1 MGLGKELLYKFKNR
15 WQLIL
20 YAEVLI
26 YAIGVFALLYGV
38 FLNSVLA
45 IISALVVGVIVTFAK
60 QPWTKDINKTV
71 GFIDANLK
79 EATYSSGLLLVSD
92 QELTSLSKLQQYK
105 VSQEI
110 KSKLQTLT
118 PPNTIRRALLV
129 SCLLIIIGGL
139 GYKTNVFKGFSNPL
153 LNAKEK
159 SKIIFTPIDSVS
171 KNAVLKPELSSQK
184 ITIAAP
190 NYARI
195 AKITTENPNVKALV
209 NSSVSWELS
218 FNKKVSE
225 VIMELNGKTQPLE
238 LTEEGYYIK
247 LQVKES
253 GIYNF
258 RFKDLNRN
266 TYLSDLY
273 SIEAVEDEAP
283 KVEISGIP
291 QYSYFDFGQ
300 ENQIQFTTS
309 IIDDYGIDDA
319 YIIATVS
326 KGTGESVKFREEKI
340 SFNNE
345 IKKGAKQLQLG
356 KKIRLND
363 LKMEMGDELYF
374 YVEVFD
380 QKQPKPNRSR
390 SETYFAV
397 IKDTSTNLF
406 AVEGALGVD
415 QMPDYFRSQ
424 RQLIIDTE
432 KLIKERSKL
441 TKEDFKFKSNELGF
455 DQKALRLKYGQ
466 FMGDE
471 SEMDVAPNE
480 MENEEEHDQESEN
493 HEDDDPLEKYTHDH
507 DGANEQHLVPEKAE
521 EKEDPLHDYIH
532 NHSDPEEATLFEES
546 LKTKL
551 RKALNIMW
559 DAELHLR
566 LYNPEKSLPYQY
578 QALKLIQEI
587 KNSARIY
594 VHRIGFDPPPIKED
608 KRLTG
613 DIKGIKNYQKTASN
627 SFEQEFVN
635 IRKAIVRLD
644 EFINTNGNY
653 EKSDAI
659 LFQMAGNEL
668 ALKAIEEPG
677 KYLTTL
683 QKIKTI
689 SENKMRSKSEY
700 NAIQKVLL
708 ALLPETEK
716 QPGSKQ
722 DFKNTINSLFLNKLT
737 GYE

>member
-1 MGLGKELLYKFKNR
+1 MGLGKELLYKFKSR

-45 IISALVVGVIVTFAK
+45 IISALVIGVIITFVK

-92 QELTSLSKLQQYK
+92 QELTSLSKLQQYN

-184 ITIAAP
+184 ITIIAP
-190 NYARI
+190 NYARV

-225 VIMELNGKTQPLE
+225 VVMELNGKTQPLE

-309 IIDDYGIDDA
+309 LIDDYGIDDA

-390 SETYFAV
+390 SETFFAV

-480 MENEEEHDQESEN
+480 MENEEEHDHESEN

-644 EFINTNGNY
+644 DFINTNGNY

-689 SENKMRSKSEY
+689 SENKMHSKLEY

-716 QPGSKQ
+716 KPGSKQ

>member
-1 MGLGKELLYKFKNR
+1 MGLGKEQLYKFKKR

-92 QELTSLSKLQQYK
+92 QELTSLTKLQQYK

-110 KSKLQTLT
+110 RSKLQTLT

-171 KNAVLKPELSSQK
+171 KNAVLKPSQK
-184 ITIAAP
+184 ITIIAP
-190 NYARI
+190 NYVRV

-309 IIDDYGIDDA
+309 LIDDYGIDDA

-380 QKQPKPNRSR
+380 QNNRNQT
-390 SETYFAV
+390 EA
-397 IKDTSTNLF
+397 
-406 AVEGALGVD
+406 GVKH
-415 QMPDYFRSQ
+415 F
-424 RQLIIDTE
+424 
-432 KLIKERSKL
+432 
-441 TKEDFKFKSNELGF
+441 
-455 DQKALRLKYGQ
+455 
-466 FMGDE
+466 
-471 SEMDVAPNE
+471 
-480 MENEEEHDQESEN
+480 
-493 HEDDDPLEKYTHDH
+493 
-507 DGANEQHLVPEKAE
+507 
-521 EKEDPLHDYIH
+521 
-532 NHSDPEEATLFEES
+532 
-546 LKTKL
+546 
-551 RKALNIMW
+551 
-559 DAELHLR
+559 
-566 LYNPEKSLPYQY
+566 
-578 QALKLIQEI
+578 
-587 KNSARIY
+587 
-594 VHRIGFDPPPIKED
+594 
-608 KRLTG
+608 
-613 DIKGIKNYQKTASN
+613 
-627 SFEQEFVN
+627 
-635 IRKAIVRLD
+635 
-644 EFINTNGNY
+644 
-653 EKSDAI
+653 
-659 LFQMAGNEL
+659 
-668 ALKAIEEPG
+668 
-677 KYLTTL
+677 
-683 QKIKTI
+683 
-689 SENKMRSKSEY
+689 
-700 NAIQKVLL
+700 
-708 ALLPETEK
+708 
-716 QPGSKQ
+716 
-722 DFKNTINSLFLNKLT
+722 
-737 GYE
+737 

>member
-1 MGLGKELLYKFKNR
+1 MGLGKELLYKFKSR

-45 IISALVVGVIVTFAK
+45 IISALVIGVIITFVK

-184 ITIAAP
+184 ITIIAP
-190 NYARI
+190 NYARV

-225 VIMELNGKTQPLE
+225 VVMELNGKTQPLE

-319 YIIATVS
+319 YIIATVT

-432 KLIKERSKL
+432 KLIKEQSKL

-480 MENEEEHDQESEN
+480 MENEEEHDHESEN

-507 DGANEQHLVPEKAE
+507 DGANEQHLVPEKVE

-644 EFINTNGNY
+644 DFINTNGNY

-683 QKIKTI
+683 KKIKTI
-689 SENKMRSKSEY
+689 SENKMHSKSEY
-700 NAIQKVLL
+700 KAIQKVLL
-708 ALLPETEK
+708 ALLPEAEK
-716 QPGSKQ
+716 KPGSKQ
-722 DFKNTINSLFLNKLT
+722 DFKNIINSLFLNKLT

>member
-1 MGLGKELLYKFKNR
+1 MGLGKELLYKFKSR

-45 IISALVVGVIVTFAK
+45 IISALVIGVIITFVK

-92 QELTSLSKLQQYK
+92 QELTSLSKLQQYN

-184 ITIAAP
+184 ITIIAP
-190 NYARI
+190 NYARV

-225 VIMELNGKTQPLE
+225 VVMELNGKTQPLE

-273 SIEAVEDEAP
+273 SIEAVGDEAP

-309 IIDDYGIDDA
+309 LIDDYGIDDA

-390 SETYFAV
+390 SETFFAV

-480 MENEEEHDQESEN
+480 MENEKDHDQESEN

-644 EFINTNGNY
+644 DFINTNGNY

-689 SENKMRSKSEY
+689 SENKMHSKSEY
-700 NAIQKVLL
+700 KAIQKVLL

-716 QPGSKQ
+716 KPGSKQ